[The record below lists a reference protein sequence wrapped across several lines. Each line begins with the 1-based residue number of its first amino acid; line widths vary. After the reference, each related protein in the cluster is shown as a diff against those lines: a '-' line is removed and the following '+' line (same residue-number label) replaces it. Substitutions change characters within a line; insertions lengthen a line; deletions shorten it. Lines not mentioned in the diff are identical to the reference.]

1 MKPSDWP
8 LSKNEEKTKPR
19 VKSVGEYLFNLHTHR
34 YDGGVLGGLLD
45 GHGHLHS
52 HL

>member
-1 MKPSDWP
+1 MRKKQS
-8 LSKNEEKTKPR
+8 LASKVLENI
-19 VKSVGEYLFNLHTHR
+19 LFNLHTHR
-34 YDGGVLGGLLD
+34 YDGGVLVGLLD